1 MGAAVPP
8 HRHGRSRTAA
18 QRRARS
24 GAVPGP
30 QHHSGGTVDD
40 NRLGAV
46 QARLARYAVERAGLD
61 LTRLWWHYFQ
71 LGGEAGMLEVDAY
84 LHGCLRLPAAHR
96 DLLARAVNGLVRDA
110 PVARVPFS
118 WEIDAGSR
126 DDAGPQDRGSAPGL
140 WPRA

>member
-1 MGAAVPP
+1 M
-8 HRHGRSRTAA
+8 
-18 QRRARS
+18 
-24 GAVPGP
+24 
-30 QHHSGGTVDD
+30 DD
-40 NRLGAV
+40 DRIGAV
-46 QARLARYAVERAGLD
+46 QARLARHAVERAGLD
-61 LTRLWWHYFQ
+61 AARVWWHCFQ

-118 WEIDAGSR
+118 WEIGAGSR

-140 WPRA
+140 WPLA